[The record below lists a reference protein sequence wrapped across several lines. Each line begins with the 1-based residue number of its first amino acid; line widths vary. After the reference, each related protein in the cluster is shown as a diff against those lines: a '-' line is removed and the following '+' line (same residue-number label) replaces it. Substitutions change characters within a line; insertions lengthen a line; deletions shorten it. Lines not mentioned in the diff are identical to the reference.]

1 MKFKTVKNMLNFKRY
16 LLKNNTLVS
25 IRNRRSVRVFLAKP
39 VAAKDLETI
48 LNAANQAPSAHNQ
61 QSWRFIV
68 LKGKKKAE
76 LANLINEK
84 AANFTKPSTTLL
96 RLASRSI
103 ASAPLVIAVANSGQ
117 LISRGTELFRVDKNT
132 GKDFFRIMEIQ
143 SSAAAVQNLLL
154 AATSLGLATVW
165 LGVLILIKNDILHL
179 LGEPEGEF
187 MAVIPV
193 GYAAKVS
200 HSPKKQPLEMVV
212 KYL

>member
-1 MKFKTVKNMLNFKRY
+1 MINFKRH
-16 LLKNNTLVS
+16 LFKNKTLIS
-25 IRNRRSVRVFLAKP
+25 IKNRRSVRVFLDKP
-39 VAAKDLETI
+39 VAAGDLETI

-61 QSWRFIV
+61 QSWRFMV
-68 LKGKKKAE
+68 LKGKKKNE

-103 ASAPLVIAVANSGQ
+103 ASAPVVIAVANSGQ
-117 LISRGTELFRVDKNT
+117 LISRGTELFKVDKHT
-132 GKDFFRIMEIQ
+132 AKDFFRIMEIQ
-143 SSAAAVQNLLL
+143 SSAAAVQNLLI

-165 LGVLILIKNDILHL
+165 LGVLILIKNDILRF

-193 GYAAKVS
+193 GYAVKVS
-200 HSPKKQPLEMVV
+200 QGPKKQPLEVVV

>member
-1 MKFKTVKNMLNFKRY
+1 MINLKNY
-16 LLKNNTLVS
+16 LFKNNTLVS
-25 IRNRRSVRVFLAKP
+25 IKSRRSVRVFLDKP
-39 VAAKDLETI
+39 VSAAFLETI

-68 LKGKKKAE
+68 LKGKKKNE
-76 LANLINEK
+76 LVSLISEK

-103 ASAPLVIAVANSGQ
+103 ASAPVVVAIANTGQ
-117 LISRGTELFRVDKNT
+117 LISRGTELFKVDKHT

-154 AATSLGLATVW
+154 AATSLGLSTVW
-165 LGVLILIKNDILHL
+165 LGVLILIKNDILKL

-193 GYAAKVS
+193 GYAAKVNPA
-200 HSPKKQPLEMVV
+200 PKKQPLAMVV

>member
-1 MKFKTVKNMLNFKRY
+1 MINLKDY

-25 IRNRRSVRVFLAKP
+25 IKKRRSVRIFLDKP
-39 VAAKDLETI
+39 VSARDLETI

-68 LKGKKKAE
+68 LKGKKKNE
-76 LANLINEK
+76 LAGLINEK

-103 ASAPLVIAVANSGQ
+103 VSAPVVIGVANSGQ
-117 LISRGTELFRVDKNT
+117 LIARGTELFKVDKNT
-132 GKDFFRIMEIQ
+132 AKDFFRIMEIQ
-143 SSAAAVQNLLL
+143 SSAAAVQNLLI

-165 LGVLILIKNDILHL
+165 LGVLILIKNDILRL
-179 LGEPEGEF
+179 LGEPAGEF

-193 GYAAKVS
+193 GYPVKVNQG
-200 HSPKKQPLEMVV
+200 PKKQPLDMVV